1 MKKSI
6 SALLVVLVAFLFSCN
21 NDDYNYQTMIEVNY
35 NPVRL
40 DDSLVFSLKKLAV
53 NNLRIDSLRIGD
65 TLSVKVKLFDLK
77 YDLKSVR
84 FVTDSTTMFLL
95 SDDKA
100 FRDAFKSNSDFTKGE
115 LSFKSGVKTQYV
127 ELKYITLK
135 SGKNSALRVF
145 LTTQNSDSLN
155 CCDSLRLNTP
165 VKFLP

>member
-1 MKKSI
+1 MKRTILAIAIILSVT
-6 SALLVVLVAFLFSCN
+6 LWSCN
-21 NDDYNYQTMIEVNY
+21 EDDYNYQTMIEVNY

-40 DDSLVFSLKKLAV
+40 DDSLVFSLKKVAV

-95 SDDKA
+95 TDNKA
-100 FRDAFKSNSDFTKGE
+100 FRDAFKSSSDFTKGE

-127 ELKYITLK
+127 ELNYITLK